1 MSRNIEINMEKGF
14 KNYAVGEKGKLK
26 RDLHPFWEKPQAST
40 FQSEGKPLTS
50 PTMGKLKYAE
60 GNEFTRTARIR

>member
-1 MSRNIEINMEKGF
+1 MARNIEINVGKGF

-26 RDLHPFWEKPQAST
+26 RDLHQFWEKPHAST
-40 FQSEGKPLTS
+40 FQLEGLPLKS

-60 GNEFTRTARIR
+60 GDEFTRTARTR